1 MNKYILIGL
10 FLINLFSINNIIYA
24 KGPDFEIVSKCTDE
38 YESSCNI
45 YRVVD
50 GDNKLLLEDV
60 KSPIITKINSDIF
73 RVRVSCG
80 SPCQVNF
87 FYGETS
93 EDSTNEFIAFNENN
107 HCLIESDSVKKKI
120 YARIIFTGR
129 KKIIADL
136 NDKEYLGLNQRF
148 DYYNYF
154 KKKSKFLENGNLIL
168 LADDYSSLLIKKTII
183 KPCGENNE
191 VFR

>member
-1 MNKYILIGL
+1 MNKYILIGF
-10 FLINLFSINNIIYA
+10 FLINGFSLNNTIYA
-24 KGPDFEIVSKCTDE
+24 KETSFEIISKCTDE

-50 GDNKLLLEDV
+50 GVNKLLLADV

-87 FYGETS
+87 FYGEAG
-93 EDSTNEFIAFNENN
+93 EDSTNEFIAFNEYN
-107 HCLIESDSVKKKI
+107 HCLIESDSVEKKI

-129 KKIIADL
+129 KKL
-136 NDKEYLGLNQRF
+136 
-148 DYYNYF
+148 
-154 KKKSKFLENGNLIL
+154 
-168 LADDYSSLLIKKTII
+168 LLI
-183 KPCGENNE
+183 
-191 VFR
+191 